1 MRIYLCLF
9 SLLIALGTA
18 GAGEKIEKMPG
29 YVALDKYITIPTEA
43 ETSIEVFLKAPLLR
57 MVSAATRGDE
67 PELAEMIDGISLIR
81 VQGFSVEVE
90 NLARVREEIA
100 ALSSRMEENGW
111 ERVAR
116 IREGDELIHVYL
128 KTSGEGVD
136 GLMMMGFEEPDEVVF
151 VNIVG
156 DIDPAQI
163 GRLGSKFNIAP
174 LDSLRLDRKKASTS
188 TRGTVLEAEKLE
200 AEK

>member
-9 SLLIALGTA
+9 SLLLALGSA
-18 GAGEKIEKMPG
+18 EGGEDIEKMPG
-29 YVALDKYITIPTEA
+29 YVALDEFITIPTEA

-57 MVSAATRGDE
+57 MVSAATRRNE

-81 VQGFSVEVE
+81 VQGFSVEAE
-90 NLARVREEIA
+90 NLVRVREEIA
-100 ALSSRMEENGW
+100 GLASGMEESGW

-128 KTSGEGVD
+128 KSNDDEVD
-136 GLMMMGFEEPDEVVF
+136 GLMMMGFENPDEAVF

-188 TRGTVLEAEKLE
+188 ARGTVLEAEK
-200 AEK
+200 

>member
-9 SLLIALGTA
+9 SLLLALGSA
-18 GAGEKIEKMPG
+18 EGGEDIEKMPG
-29 YVALDKYITIPTEA
+29 YVALDEFITIPTEA

-57 MVSAATRGDE
+57 MVSAATRRNE

-81 VQGFSVEVE
+81 VQGFSVEAE
-90 NLARVREEIA
+90 NLVRVREEIA
-100 ALSSRMEENGW
+100 GLASGMEESGW

-128 KTSGEGVD
+128 KSNDDEVD
-136 GLMMMGFEEPDEVVF
+136 GLMMMGFENPDEAVF

-163 GRLGSKFNIAP
+163 GRLGSTLHISP
-174 LDSLRLDRKKASTS
+174 LDSLQLGTEDMSTS
-188 TRGTVLEAEKLE
+188 SR
-200 AEK
+200 

>member
-1 MRIYLCLF
+1 MRKEMRIYLCLL
-9 SLLIALGTA
+9 SLLIAQGTA
-18 GAGEKIEKMPG
+18 RAGEDIEKMPG
-29 YVALDKYITIPTEA
+29 YVAFDAYITVPTET
-43 ETSIEVFLKAPLLR
+43 ETSIEVYLKAPLLR
-57 MVSAATRGDE
+57 MVSAAIRREE

-81 VQGFSVEVE
+81 VHGFSVAARE
-90 NLARVREEIA
+90 LARVRKEIA
-100 ALSSRMEENGW
+100 ALAASLEETGW

-128 KTSGEGVD
+128 RIDGEKVT
-136 GLMMMGFEEPDEVVF
+136 GLLMMGFEEADEAVF

-174 LDSLRLDRKKASTS
+174 LDSLRLDRESASTS
-188 TRGTVLEAEKLE
+188 ARATVLESEE
-200 AEK
+200 

>member
-9 SLLIALGTA
+9 SLQLALGSA
-18 GAGEKIEKMPG
+18 EGGEDIEKMPG
-29 YVALDKYITIPTEA
+29 YVALDEFITIPTEA

-57 MVSAATRGDE
+57 MVSAATRRNE

-81 VQGFSVEVE
+81 VQGFSVEAE
-90 NLARVREEIA
+90 NLVRVREEIA
-100 ALSSRMEENGW
+100 GLASGMEESGW

-128 KTSGEGVD
+128 KSNDDEVD
-136 GLMMMGFEEPDEVVF
+136 GLMMMGFENPDEAVF

-188 TRGTVLEAEKLE
+188 ARGTVLEAEK
-200 AEK
+200 

>member
-9 SLLIALGTA
+9 SLLIALGSA
-18 GAGEKIEKMPG
+18 GAGENIEKMSG
-29 YVALDKYITIPTEA
+29 YVALDQYLTIPTEA

-57 MVSAATRGDE
+57 MVSAATRRDE

-81 VQGFSVEVE
+81 VQGFSVAAE

-100 ALSSRMEENGW
+100 ALAAGMEENGW

-128 KTSGEGVD
+128 KTNGEKVD
-136 GLMMMGFEEPDEVVF
+136 GLMMMGFENPDEAIF

-188 TRGTVLEAEKLE
+188 ARGTVLEAEK
-200 AEK
+200 

>member
-9 SLLIALGTA
+9 SLLCALGSA
-18 GAGEKIEKMPG
+18 GAGEDIEKMPG
-29 YVALDKYITIPTEA
+29 YVALDRYITIPTEA

-81 VQGFSVEVE
+81 VQGFSVEAE
-90 NLARVREEIA
+90 NLARCREEIA
-100 ALSSRMEENGW
+100 ALAAGMEESGW

-128 KTSGEGVD
+128 KTNGEGVD
-136 GLMMMGFEEPDEVVF
+136 GLMMMGFEEPDEAIF

-188 TRGTVLEAEKLE
+188 VRGTVLEAEK
-200 AEK
+200 